1 MGVKIK
7 RKIKPKI
14 IGLIIVAKIIPNF
27 IHNLFKIKRQS
38 GKKKLNRINKIAR
51 EKNITYKKNRLAKR
65 KYDPITRK
73 IKAKK

>member
-1 MGVKIK
+1 MGVKIN

-38 GKKKLNRINKIAR
+38 GKKKLNRI
-51 EKNITYKKNRLAKR
+51 
-65 KYDPITRK
+65 
-73 IKAKK
+73 KALRGMVLNEN